1 MIISEQKT
9 LNIDQNRIFFL
20 SMGLHIQKKMNYH
33 ILEVYTVGS
42 LQICSHNK
50 DCNVQGRKITMLQ
63 SIYQKKA
70 LLQLILFLAGF
81 QPHCYPQ
88 IPLSFR
94 AEFFILPLF
103 SLHIVSFQTNIHVP
117 LINHHFRKLQAG
129 RPGMKCWRVV

>member
-1 MIISEQKT
+1 MSRKLLILIKT
-9 LNIDQNRIFFL
+9 GFFFL

-63 SIYQKKA
+63 TIYQKKSPTA
-70 LLQLILFLAGF
+70 IDSVSSRFPTPLLPSNPTQLPCRVFHSA
-81 QPHCYPQ
+81 
-88 IPLSFR
+88 SV
-94 AEFFILPLF
+94 

>member
-9 LNIDQNRIFFL
+9 LNIDQNRIIFL

-63 SIYQKKA
+63 SIYQKKSPTA
-70 LLQLILFLAGF
+70 IDSVSSRFPTPLLPSNPTQLPCRVFHSASVF
-81 QPHCYPQ
+81 SPYSVFPNQHPCSTHQP
-88 IPLSFR
+88 PL
-94 AEFFILPLF
+94 
-103 SLHIVSFQTNIHVP
+103 
-117 LINHHFRKLQAG
+117 
-129 RPGMKCWRVV
+129 